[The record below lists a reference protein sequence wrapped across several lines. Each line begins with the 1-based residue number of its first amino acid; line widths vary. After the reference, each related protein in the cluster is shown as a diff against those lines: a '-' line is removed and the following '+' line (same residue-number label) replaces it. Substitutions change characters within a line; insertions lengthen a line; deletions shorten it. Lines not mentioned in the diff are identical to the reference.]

1 MSFIRSW
8 DDDIIFTSSFMAC
21 RLLYRRTS
29 VLLYRSFKLLTDPP
43 LLLKQ
48 RIKMASIA
56 TFKVP
61 EVHNEENVSL
71 AIYLSISYV
80 DFKSPLA
87 CSHEF
92 C

>member
-1 MSFIRSW
+1 
-8 DDDIIFTSSFMAC
+8 
-21 RLLYRRTS
+21 
-29 VLLYRSFKLLTDPP
+29 
-43 LLLKQ
+43 
-48 RIKMASIA
+48 MASIA